1 MSQSAE
7 SAPAAPASLSDQT
20 YTMPPRQRF
29 NPLRW
34 AFREPAGALGVFII
48 LAVGFMSGAAPFLR
62 TQDPQALD
70 AFSSAVLEPPSSEH
84 FFGTDRQGKDV
95 WSSVLYGGRISLKIG
110 VATVIVGTVG
120 GTLLALIAGFLGGV
134 IDFTLSRVADMIIAV
149 PALLVALVIDV
160 VLGDQLPDLPA
171 LSKEELA
178 RVLAISLFFLP
189 GAFRIMRGSVLEQ
202 RNAQYVEA
210 ATLVGAG
217 QIRIMLRHILPNI
230 TGLMIVLTTIS
241 LPAAIL
247 TEATLSFLLGSD
259 APSWGAELGG
269 DSRRFFNRA
278 QWIAIFPGA
287 ALAITIFAFNVFGD
301 SIRDTLDP
309 RLRGRI

>member
-1 MSQSAE
+1 MAQSAE
-7 SAPAAPASLSDQT
+7 SAPTTLLAEE
-20 YTMPPRQRF
+20 YVIPPQKRF
-29 NPLRW
+29 NVLRW
-34 AFREPAGALGVFII
+34 ARSEPAGALGVLLILII
-48 LAVGFMSGAAPFLR
+48 AFGSGAAPLLR
-62 TQDPQALD
+62 TTNPQTLE
-70 AFSSAVLEPPSSEH
+70 AFTPNVLVGPSSEF

-110 VATVIVGTVG
+110 VATVLVGTVG
-120 GTLLALIAGFLGGV
+120 GTFLALVAGFLGGV
-134 IDFTLSRVADMIIAV
+134 VDFTFSRIADMIIAI
-149 PALLVALVIDV
+149 PALLLALVLDV
-160 VLGDQLPDLPA
+160 VLGDQLPNLPG
-171 LSKEELA
+171 LPKEELA
-178 RVLAISLFFLP
+178 RVLAISLFFMP
-189 GAFRIMRGSVLEQ
+189 SAFRIMRGSVLEQ
-202 RNAQYVEA
+202 RSGQYVEA
-210 ATLVGAG
+210 ATLIGAG

-230 TGLMIVLTTIS
+230 TGLLIVLTTIS

-247 TEATLSFLLGSD
+247 TEASLSFLLGSD

-287 ALAITIFAFNVFGD
+287 ALATAVFAFNIFGD

>member
-1 MSQSAE
+1 MAQSAE
-7 SAPAAPASLSDQT
+7 SAPTTLLAEEYAI
-20 YTMPPRQRF
+20 PPRQRF
-29 NPLRW
+29 NVLRW
-34 AFREPAGALGVFII
+34 ARSEPAGALGVLLILII
-48 LAVGFMSGAAPFLR
+48 AFGSGAAPLLR
-62 TQDPQALD
+62 TTNPQTLE
-70 AFSSAVLEPPSSEH
+70 AFTPNVLVGPNSEF

-110 VATVIVGTVG
+110 VATVLVGTVG
-120 GTLLALIAGFLGGV
+120 GTFLALVAGFLGGV
-134 IDFTLSRVADMIIAV
+134 VDFTFSRIADMIIAI
-149 PALLVALVIDV
+149 PALLLALVLDV
-160 VLGDQLPDLPA
+160 VLGDQLPNLPA
-171 LSKEELA
+171 LPKEELA
-178 RVLAISLFFLP
+178 RVLAISLFFMP
-189 GAFRIMRGSVLEQ
+189 SAFRIMRGSVLEQ
-202 RNAQYVEA
+202 RSGQYVEA
-210 ATLVGAG
+210 ATLIGAG

-230 TGLMIVLTTIS
+230 TGLLIVLTTIS

-247 TEATLSFLLGSD
+247 TEASLSFLLGSD

-287 ALAITIFAFNVFGD
+287 ALATAVFAFNIFGD

>member
-7 SAPAAPASLSDQT
+7 APTGNLLEAEYAI
-20 YTMPPRQRF
+20 PPRERF

-34 AFREPAGALGVFII
+34 ARREPAGALGVFLI
-48 LAVGFMSGAAPFLR
+48 LLIAFGSGAAPILR
-62 TQDPQALD
+62 TTNPQTLD
-70 AFSSAVLEPPSSEH
+70 AFTPNVLVSPGSEF

-110 VATVIVGTVG
+110 VATVLVGTVG
-120 GTLLALIAGFLGGV
+120 GTLLALVAGFLGGV
-134 IDFTLSRVADMIIAV
+134 VDFTFSRLADMIIAI
-149 PALLVALVIDV
+149 PALLLALVIDV

-171 LSKEELA
+171 LPKEELA
-178 RVLAISLFFLP
+178 RVLAISLFFMP
-189 GAFRIMRGSVLEQ
+189 SAFRIMRGSVLEQ
-202 RNAQYVEA
+202 RSGQYVEA
-210 ATLVGAG
+210 ATLIGAG

-259 APSWGAELGG
+259 APSWGAELSG

-287 ALAITIFAFNVFGD
+287 ALALAVFAFNIFGD
-301 SIRDTLDP
+301 SIRDSLDP